1 MLRLNKFFSKNSFLI
16 SYKLLHDV
24 LFVLLIF
31 LAGTLLAEE
40 LIPGIIS
47 EHIGLS
53 KIVILIALNI
63 FLISTIYPHIENNLK
78 KDLPTAN
85 KKTLL
90 AVSLFGILLLIN
102 SFLKISFLLNALLVL
117 QVGIITYILYSIF
130 FKK

>member
-1 MLRLNKFFSKNSFLI
+1 
-16 SYKLLHDV
+16 LHDV